1 MQCCDDSFSTLLELL
16 FVILRKSTDLRRKK
30 LPHRLCLICS
40 FSETKSGN
48 DLSVEM
54 ASVKREGMW
63 KSVLTTL
70 RTRHVCESPN
80 CIIQSS

>member
-1 MQCCDDSFSTLLELL
+1 MQCCDDSFSTLFELL

-30 LPHRLCLICS
+30 ITSPIVFNLQ

-63 KSVLTTL
+63 K
-70 RTRHVCESPN
+70 VC
-80 CIIQSS
+80 